1 MVGHIHI
8 SIYLQALV
16 IGFFKD
22 AECAEAKAYLEAA
35 AGLDEQVSKKQVV
48 RGPLDLQMRST
59 QRIPYIHIYIHT
71 YIHTY
76 QECYNIL
83 DTYTHTH
90 IHTYFSYP
98 IFFSL
103 V

>member
-59 QRIPYIHIYIHT
+59 LKDPIHTYIHTHIHIYIHT
-71 YIHTY
+71 DIHT
-76 QECYNIL
+76 CIL
-83 DTYTHTH
+83 FISD
-90 IHTYFSYP
+90 FL
-98 IFFSL
+98 FAWN
-103 V
+103 